1 MSRLALM
8 FALPAALLAQEP
20 NQPPNPGFSPGGAQ
34 EGRIMAQ
41 FYQMRVGRIQQALGL
56 SEDRARALAERWGRW
71 DRDFIDRARQM
82 MQLRAQFNQ
91 VLVGPGSEDEKGA
104 RVKPLVD
111 QYLALR
117 QQQEEAKRRFEGE
130 ILQTLTPTQQA
141 RMILLVDEIQTRI
154 RETLRDARRG
164 AAR

>member
-1 MSRLALM
+1 
-8 FALPAALLAQEP
+8 
-20 NQPPNPGFSPGGAQ
+20 
-34 EGRIMAQ
+34 
-41 FYQMRVGRIQQALGL
+41 
-56 SEDRARALAERWGRW
+56 
-71 DRDFIDRARQM
+71 M

-91 VLVGPGSEDEKGA
+91 VLVGPGSEEEKGA